1 MIPEEVCVFVWQHL
15 NGMHGIM
22 KEKKKKKKKR
32 DLALSTGRLV
42 AVEIKTHFHLQVV
55 GQLGWPVE

>member
-1 MIPEEVCVFVWQHL
+1 
-15 NGMHGIM
+15 MHGIM